1 MSEIMMSGVLPR
13 LILDGHKTQTRRSG
27 KRWERVKV
35 GDVLHVREA
44 FCARYCSPSEE
55 MPLGCAYRADYDR
68 VELDG
73 LVPEPKWTP
82 AVHMPLELCRCRIR
96 VTGIRHEVLGD
107 ISEADAVA
115 EGMEQLTILD
125 LPYSRRKIR
134 DAIGAKNWAQA
145 MMWFHAPPGKGATAR
160 DRFLV
165 LARLM
170 MGEEALSQECTV
182 IEFEVVR

>member
-27 KRWERVKV
+27 KRWEKVQV

-44 FCARYCSPSEE
+44 FALRCGE
-55 MPLGCAYRADYDR
+55 MVFRADGPWVYA
-68 VELDG
+68 EA
-73 LVPEPKWTP
+73 WTP
-82 AVHMPLELCRCRIR
+82 AVHMPLTLCRCRIR
-96 VTGIRHEVLGD
+96 VTGVRREVLGS
-107 ISEADAVA
+107 ISEVDAVA

-170 MGEEALSQECTV
+170 MGEEALSRECTV
-182 IEFEVVR
+182 IEFEVVQ